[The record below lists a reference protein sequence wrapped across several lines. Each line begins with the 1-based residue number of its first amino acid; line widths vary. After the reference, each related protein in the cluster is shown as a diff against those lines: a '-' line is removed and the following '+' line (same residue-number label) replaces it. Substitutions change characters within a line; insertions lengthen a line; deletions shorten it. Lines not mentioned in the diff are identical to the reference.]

1 MGSTLHNTLN
11 IEVYFDFICPWCL
24 IGKRQLDQALALLR
38 AERPG
43 LQVTLRWRGVQLLP
57 QLPAGGE
64 DFNAFYLQ
72 RLGGEQALRLRQAQ
86 VREAAAGV
94 GVTLDFGRIPR
105 MPNTADAHRLWQR
118 AGELGT
124 PEQCEALLESLFA
137 CHFQQGGDLGDC
149 HTLLDLAAAAGFAT
163 DALVG
168 GLEGDGSPFCGT
180 AEGAAS
186 RGVPSFVLGG
196 RVLSGAQP
204 VERLL
209 ASLRQ
214 AVVTESTAAQRRIAV
229 PASRVPA
236 PGKRALIEEGGR
248 SLVLFNI
255 DGRFHAIDDGCPHQG
270 ASLCGGK
277 LEGEVI
283 QCCAH
288 GLRFNLNT
296 GYLLGS
302 TQLRVNRYPVE
313 RAGDQLHIVVAPEED
328 IPCTR

>member
-1 MGSTLHNTLN
+1 MSEHPSIQDTGSSPDDEPKTLA
-11 IEVYFDFICPWCL
+11 EAAY
-24 IGKRQLDQALALLR
+24 RQLRRDIIEGVHKPGEKLRVEHLKDQYEVGA
-38 AERPG
+38 G
-43 LQVTLRWRGVQLLP
+43 TLREALQLL
-57 QLPAGGE
+57 
-64 DFNAFYLQ
+64 
-72 RLGGEQALRLRQAQ
+72 
-86 VREAAAGV
+86 
-94 GVTLDFGRIPR
+94 
-105 MPNTADAHRLWQR
+105 
-118 AGELGT
+118 
-124 PEQCEALLESLFA
+124 
-137 CHFQQGGDLGDC
+137 
-149 HTLLDLAAAAGFAT
+149 AT

-168 GLEGDGSPFCGT
+168 CLEGDGSPFCGT

-214 AVVTESTAAQRRIAV
+214 AVVAESTAAQRRIAV

-296 GYLLGS
+296 GYLLNS
-302 TQLRVNRYPVE
+302 TALKVASYPVE
-313 RAGDQLHIVVAPEED
+313 VQADGRLFIVIASEESAQ
-328 IPCTR
+328 